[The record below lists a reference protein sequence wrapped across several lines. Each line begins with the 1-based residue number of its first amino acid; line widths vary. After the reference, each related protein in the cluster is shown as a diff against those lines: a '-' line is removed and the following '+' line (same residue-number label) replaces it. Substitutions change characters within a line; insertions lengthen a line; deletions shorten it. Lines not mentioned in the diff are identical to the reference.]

1 MESHPLF
8 ESTSLKGSC
17 MPVSELVRKELDVAA
32 QAAVD
37 KLGTD
42 LVAIDLSEQSLL
54 SEAFLIVTASNPKQ
68 VEAIADEIEEKLK
81 AINEKPV
88 RREDGEEWILI
99 DYSDL
104 VVHIQSENL
113 RRYYMLDRLWNDCP
127 TIPLH
132 VDETR

>member
-1 MESHPLF
+1 
-8 ESTSLKGSC
+8 
-17 MPVSELVRKELDVAA
+17 MPVSDLVRRELDVAA

-54 SEAFLIVTASNPKQ
+54 SEAFLIVTGQNPRQ

-81 AINEKPV
+81 GINEKPV
-88 RREDGEEWILI
+88 RRENGEEWILI

-132 VDETR
+132 IDEKR